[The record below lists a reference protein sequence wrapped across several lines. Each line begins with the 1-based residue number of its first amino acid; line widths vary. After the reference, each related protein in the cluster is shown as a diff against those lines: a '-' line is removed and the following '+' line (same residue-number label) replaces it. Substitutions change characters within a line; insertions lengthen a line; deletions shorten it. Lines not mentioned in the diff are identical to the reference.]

1 MTVLEMYFE
10 VTQEQKEIRESCIKM
25 KQDLAQLQLDLE
37 NLRQE
42 YSLGLVGAVSDI

>member
-25 KQDLAQLQLDLE
+25 KQDLAQLEKDMERLSK
-37 NLRQE
+37 E